1 MRLKGIL
8 PTALAPAGLSLVVA
22 APALAE
28 DSSQSQSF
36 IDPAG
41 PVAQH
46 ISDLWYIVLIPA
58 LFVLVFV
65 GGAIIY
71 AAFKFRAKEGD
82 TTIPKQIGG
91 NNALEFTWTLIPAM
105 ILMGIFV
112 VSALQV
118 PFVRHTPTEAADA
131 MHIKVIGSQWIWNFK
146 YPGLRN
152 AYPATMVIPADEV
165 VNLDLDSKDVIH
177 SFAVPRLAGRLDAI
191 PGKHNFMWIQAKP
204 GTYYGQCTEFCGK
217 AHATMTITVRALPR
231 AEFDRWYASQPKAV
245 GGA

>member
-1 MRLKGIL
+1 MRLKKGVL
-8 PTALAPAGLSLVVA
+8 SLVLAPAGILLGATPVFA
-22 APALAE
+22 
-28 DSSQSQSF
+28 DNSSQGQSF
-36 IDPAG
+36 VDPAG

-46 ISDLWYIVLIPA
+46 ISDLWFIVLIPA

-65 GGAIIY
+65 GGAIVY
-71 AAFKFRAKEGD
+71 AAFRFRAKEGD
-82 TTIPKQIGG
+82 STMPKQIGG
-91 NNALEFTWTLIPAM
+91 NNALEFTWTLVPAM

-131 MHIKVIGSQWIWNFK
+131 MHVKVLGAQWIWSFK
-146 YPGLRN
+146 YTGLKN
-152 AYPATMVIPADEV
+152 SYLGTMIIPADEV
-165 VNLDLDSKDVIH
+165 VNLDIDSKDVIH

-217 AHATMTITVRALPR
+217 AHATMTITVKALPR
-231 AEFDRWYASQPKAV
+231 AEFDRWYASQPRA
-245 GGA
+245 GGS

>member
-1 MRLKGIL
+1 MRLKGNL
-8 PTALAPAGLSLVVA
+8 PLALAPVSISLLA
-22 APALAE
+22 ASPALA
-28 DSSQSQSF
+28 DNSSQSQS
-36 IDPAG
+36 IVDPAG

-71 AAFKFRAKEGD
+71 AAFKFRAKDGD

-105 ILMGIFV
+105 ILLGIFV
-112 VSALQV
+112 VSTLQI
-118 PFVRHTPTEAADA
+118 PFVRRTPTEAADA

-146 YPGLRN
+146 YSGLKNSYPG
-152 AYPATMVIPADEV
+152 TMIIPADEV
-165 VNLDLDSKDVIH
+165 VNLDIDSKDVIH

-191 PGKHNFMWIQAKP
+191 PGKHNFMWLQASP
-204 GTYYGQCTEFCGK
+204 GVYYGQCTEFCGK

-231 AEFDRWYASQPKAV
+231 AEFDRWYASQPRA
-245 GGA
+245 GGS